1 MSNKA
6 YAWLA
11 VIVAVVVVLLILL
24 LPHMSEIIA
33 AWAVI
38 RIVLIAI
45 AVILTASGLYVFIW
59 HPVHTRFLDSQA
71 KSHEIKRANDEL
83 EHRKQ
88 QERNT
93 HELNMLKESNEHLR
107 QLLALQHP
115 ILKPGDTVLS
125 LASDDWRYHQTA
137 HKPLP
142 APQQEETVVDAS
154 VPIPQAPPFRMMY
167 HLISEQRMPLCYT
180 FQGETSAPAFG
191 TIDDLL
197 SMAVTGKP
205 GRGKT
210 TALMYYVCM
219 LLKCG
224 AEVFVFDPHGAMNE
238 LAVLNTMPLP
248 GMPRSARI
256 VYVDRRE
263 DMVNLVPVLLG
274 KLDERDEL
282 YRTCRQVL
290 HPLLLLADEL
300 PVLADY
306 DAQTAAEYKAINKER
321 LRAGQIALDVPLM
334 IELIRRFVLEA
345 RKWRCFFIGSGQTF
359 DADTLPTRVTDS
371 LNSRIVFFSSDQRAR
386 MSGLENDVVKELL
399 PVIRNAGPGVMVFD
413 CARWD
418 KPMIGAI
425 PVITMDD
432 MMSFL
437 GVQPGA
443 SLPDI
448 PMRPS
453 LSGPHTTET
462 LSSLGQNDG
471 DYSEN
476 TGLRLVKPAPTVP
489 NQSPDGESGTD
500 LGLVTGQLRT
510 KIDARFTAEQSKTF
524 YQEYRKDM
532 LISGKVDIKAILRR
546 MNLSNRYYRHAS
558 IIAEHVRRQ
567 CSNVREG

>member
-1 MSNKA
+1 MSNRA
-6 YAWLA
+6 YAWLTA
-11 VIVAVVVVLLILL
+11 IVAVVVVLLVLL

-38 RIVLIAI
+38 RVVLITAATI
-45 AVILTASGLYVFIW
+45 ATASGGYIYIW
-59 HPVHTRFLDSQA
+59 HPVHSRFLDSRA
-71 KSHEIKRANDEL
+71 KSHEIKRANIEL
-83 EHRKQ
+83 AH
-88 QERNT
+88 T
-93 HELNMLKESNEHLR
+93 HELNILKERLEHERQMIALR
-107 QLLALQHP
+107 NH
-115 ILKPGDTVLS
+115 VLNAGQT
-125 LASDDWRYHQTA
+125 LVNQEQEDWRIHA
-137 HKPLP
+137 APHKPLLP
-142 APQQEETVVDAS
+142 GGQPEAVVDAA
-154 VPIPQAPPFRMMY
+154 VPIPQAPPFRMMS
-167 HLISEQRMPLCYT
+167 HLISEQRMPLCYIADN
-180 FQGETSAPAFG
+180 GASVPAFG

-224 AEVFVFDPHGAMNE
+224 AEVYVFDPHGAMNE

-263 DMVNLVPVLLG
+263 DTVNMVPVLLG

-282 YRTCRQVL
+282 YRTRKQTL

-306 DAQTAAEYKAINKER
+306 DTQTAAEYKAINKARE
-321 LRAGQIALDVPLM
+321 RAGQIALDVPLM

-413 CARWD
+413 CSRWE

-432 MMSFL
+432 MMAFL
-437 GVQPGA
+437 GVPA
-443 SLPDI
+443 SLP
-448 PMRPS
+448 
-453 LSGPHTTET
+453 GPAEIDEEMPVLQLRET
-462 LSSLGQNDG
+462 FTGPLV
-471 DYSEN
+471 N
-476 TGLRLVKPAPTVP
+476 TGMSTPDKPVPMSPQRVPEESPVVSPGTSTGPTRTITGLLGPTDKRLTK
-489 NQSPDGESGTD
+489 DESRQFCT
-500 LGLVTGQLRT
+500 LYRQALLARGQ
-510 KIDARFTAEQSKTF
+510 AN
-524 YQEYRKDM
+524 
-532 LISGKVDIKAILRR
+532 IKEVLKS
-546 MNLSNRYYRHAS
+546 MHKGNHYFKHAS
-558 IIAEHVRRQ
+558 ILAEQMRRQ
-567 CSNVREG
+567 SSNVRGG